1 MPATMSIDQF
11 ISQLYRESP
20 QVPLANFSVWAL
32 DLLQQ
37 VIPFDGAAWGTGNI
51 ETRQFHTQST
61 VDIPTDIFDKLIR
74 YSDINPIVDKLMS
87 TTGQAID
94 MSDVV
99 NDEAFYQSQLY
110 LKCFKPFGIERILSS
125 IHANERAGIFTLLT
139 LYRYDRS
146 HCFSKDEKKI
156 QSQLLFHLL
165 SAASHRQLLALN
177 EQQASP
183 NLSQSAICD
192 KQGLYHAVEP
202 SFLDILDDHLAF
214 NTSYKFPL
222 TLLPN
227 DGEFSQGN
235 LLFTQQNLG
244 ELRRINVRLKSPLD
258 DLTEREKEVVAGICQ
273 GNTFKQIARN
283 LNLSPSTVS
292 NHLYRIYIKLGINS
306 RSELVDLVSADG
318 NSNQ

>member
-1 MPATMSIDQF
+1 MRATMSIDQF

-51 ETRQFHTQST
+51 ETRQFHTQAT
-61 VDIPTDIFDKLIR
+61 VDIPTDIFDKLVR
-74 YSDINPIVDKLMS
+74 YSDINPIVDKLIS

-99 NDEAFYQSQLY
+99 NDDDFYQSQLY
-110 LKCFKPFGIERILSS
+110 LKCFNPFGIERILSS

-139 LYRYDRS
+139 LYRYDRN
-146 HCFSKDEKKI
+146 HIFSEHEKKI

-165 SAASHRQLLALN
+165 SAASHRQLLALS
-177 EQQASP
+177 EQQVTPS
-183 NLSQSAICD
+183 LSQSAICD

-202 SFLDILDDHLAF
+202 SFLDILDDHLAT
-214 NTSYKFPL
+214 NISDKFPL
-222 TLLPN
+222 PLLPQE
-227 DGEFSQGN
+227 GEFSRDK

-244 ELRRINVRLKSPLD
+244 ELRRISVRLKSPLD
-258 DLTEREKEVVAGICQ
+258 DLTEREQQVVSGICQ

-283 LNLSPSTVS
+283 LTLSPSTIS

-306 RSELVDLVSADG
+306 RSELVDLVSNEG
-318 NSNQ
+318 KSPT